1 MTDVRVRL
9 QKFLARAGVASRRAS
24 ERLIAQGRVEVD
36 GELVIEP
43 GVRIDPNR
51 STVRV
56 DGRAVTLPEA
66 RWILMHKPPAVM
78 CTRDDPQGRS
88 TVYDLLPDADRTL
101 FHVGRLDFM
110 SEGLLLLTNEGDV
123 ANTLLRPARAVPRR
137 YEIELPLPVR
147 DDLVA
152 RLLEGVQLEDG
163 RAAAREATI
172 GSAGR
177 PRKALLRITLTEG
190 RNREIRRLLAALDVR
205 INSLKRTSFGP
216 VRLGDLA
223 VGKSRP
229 LTAREVGALK
239 SLVKNEQEVNRW
251 T

>member
-1 MTDVRVRL
+1 MTEAGIRL
-9 QKFLARAGVASRRAS
+9 QKYLARAGVASRRAS
-24 ERLIAQGRVEVD
+24 EQIIAEGRVEVD
-36 GELVIEP
+36 GVVVAEP
-43 GVRIDPNR
+43 GVRVDPAHN
-51 STVRV
+51 TVKVDGQVVRV
-56 DGRAVTLPEA
+56 AAA

-78 CTRDDPQGRS
+78 STRDDPQGRR
-88 TVYDLLPDADRTL
+88 TVYDLLPESDRVL

-110 SEGLLLLTNEGDV
+110 SEGLLLLTNQGDL
-123 ANTLLRPARAVPRR
+123 ANALLRPALAVPRR

-147 DDLVA
+147 RDLA
-152 RLLEGVQLEDG
+152 DRLLEGVVLEDG
-163 RAAAREATI
+163 LAAAREAEVRP
-172 GSAGR
+172 SVR

-223 VGKSRP
+223 VGSSRP

-239 SLVKNEQEVNRW
+239 SLVKKTQE
-251 T
+251 